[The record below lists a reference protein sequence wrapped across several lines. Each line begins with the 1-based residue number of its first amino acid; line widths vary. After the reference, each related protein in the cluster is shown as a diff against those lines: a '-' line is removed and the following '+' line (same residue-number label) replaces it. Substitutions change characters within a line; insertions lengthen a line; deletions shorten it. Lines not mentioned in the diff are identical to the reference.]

1 MKLWQGC
8 WKKGQ
13 SILEF
18 AIVLP
23 FLIMIVL
30 GIMYAGF
37 IYSDYEAIND
47 LARSAARDASVM
59 TAESFNRA
67 VDSTDARQGTVGFS
81 ELEARY
87 ESITLPNNLYVLDS
101 VDIVYE
107 DANQRVVVT
116 VTARLNPDSGSL
128 RGAFSAYLGE
138 ASILNNMTVV
148 YRMHCENDL
157 VTT

>member
-1 MKLWQGC
+1 MKLWQGY

-13 SILEF
+13 SIVEF
-18 AIVLP
+18 AFVLP
-23 FLIMIVL
+23 FLLLIVL

-37 IYSDYEAIND
+37 VYSDYEAIND

-59 TAESFNRA
+59 TAESFNQTVNGA
-67 VDSTDARQGTVGFS
+67 DASQGTVGFS

-87 ESITLPNNLYVLDS
+87 KSITLPNNLYVLES
-101 VDIVYE
+101 VDIAYE
-107 DANQRVVVT
+107 DENQRVVVT
-116 VTARLNPDSGSL
+116 VTARLNPDNGSL

-148 YRMHCENDL
+148 YRMHSENDL
-157 VTT
+157 TT

>member
-13 SILEF
+13 SIVEF
-18 AIVLP
+18 AVVLP
-23 FLIMIVL
+23 FLLLIVL

-37 IYSDYEAIND
+37 VYSDYEAIND

-67 VDSTDARQGTVGFS
+67 VNGADASQGTVGFS

-116 VTARLNPDSGSL
+116 VTAKLNPDRGSL
-128 RGAFSAYLGE
+128 SGAFSAYLGD
-138 ASILNNMTVV
+138 ASILDNMTVV
-148 YRMHCENDL
+148 YRMHSENDL
-157 VTT
+157 TT